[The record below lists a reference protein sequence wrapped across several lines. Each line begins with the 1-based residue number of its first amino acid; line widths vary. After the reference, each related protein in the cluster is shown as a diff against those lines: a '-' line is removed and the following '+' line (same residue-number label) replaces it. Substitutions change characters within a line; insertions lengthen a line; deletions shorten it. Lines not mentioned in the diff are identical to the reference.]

1 MAPATMKI
9 STARKV
15 WEISL
20 WAMPV
25 TSIMVMI
32 EASEVAFT
40 IRMISLP

>member
-1 MAPATMKI
+1 MKT

-15 WEISL
+15 CEISF
-20 WAMPV
+20 AARPV